1 MLKPAVPKNA
11 LLLLAGLIW
20 FCAGT
25 ILLVLAYSWLSNV
38 ERPLSFIYFGVGL
51 TAALLI
57 HRFGFRKIA
66 ARNIKR
72 ILAKSG
78 WQCLFSCFAWK
89 SYILIIVMITMGKLF
104 RSSAIPKPYLAILY
118 TAIGAALVLSSIK
131 YLKFFI
137 SEIKGVARENSSPA
151 GKSNREE

>member
-20 FCAGT
+20 FCAGAM
-25 ILLVLAYSWLSNV
+25 LLVLAYSWLSDV
-38 ERPLSFIYFGVGL
+38 ERPLSFIYFGGGL
-51 TAALLI
+51 TAALMI

-66 ARNIKR
+66 AKNIKR

-104 RSSAIPKPYLAILY
+104 RNSAIPKPYLAILY
-118 TAIGAALVLSSIK
+118 TAIGLALMLSSLK
-131 YLKFFI
+131 YLSVFI
-137 SEIKGVARENSSPA
+137 AERKCAARESSENSQ
-151 GKSNREE
+151 

>member
-1 MLKPAVPKNA
+1 MLKPAVPKNT

-25 ILLVLAYSWLSNV
+25 MLLVLAYSWLSDV
-38 ERPLSFIYFGVGL
+38 ERPVGFIYFGVGL

-57 HRFGFRKIA
+57 HGFGFRKIA

-89 SYILIIVMITMGKLF
+89 SYLLIIVMITMGKLF
-104 RSSAIPKPYLAILY
+104 RNSAIPKPYLAILY
-118 TAIGAALVLSSIK
+118 TAIGLAMVLSSFK
-131 YLKFFI
+131 YLTVFI
-137 SEIKGVARENSSPA
+137 AEIKIAAEESS
-151 GKSNREE
+151 SEDSQ